1 MTAAKAP
8 KAVLFDLDGTLLDTA
23 PDMAGALN
31 ALRAMEGL
39 AELPFGEIRPH
50 VSHGAARLI
59 EIGFSCTGGARFEHL
74 RERFL
79 ELYSRDLA
87 CRTRVFPGL
96 DGVLD
101 TMDATGISWGIVTNK
116 PAWLTEPL
124 VDALG
129 LRPRLRCVVSGD
141 TLSRKKPHPE
151 PLLHAASQMGRAPV
165 ECVYVGDAERD
176 VRAGRAAGM
185 RTIVAGFG
193 YIGPGEDP
201 ATWQADAVVAEP
213 GELAVQ
219 LGLRY
224 VRAAA
229 P

>member
-1 MTAAKAP
+1 
-8 KAVLFDLDGTLLDTA
+8 
-23 PDMAGALN
+23 
-31 ALRAMEGL
+31 
-39 AELPFGEIRPH
+39 
-50 VSHGAARLI
+50 
-59 EIGFSCTGGARFEHL
+59 
-74 RERFL
+74 
-79 ELYSRDLA
+79 
-87 CRTRVFPGL
+87 
-96 DGVLD
+96 
-101 TMDATGISWGIVTNK
+101 MDATGISWGIVTNK

-151 PLLHAASQMGRAPV
+151 PLLHAASQMGRAPA

-176 VRAGRAAGM
+176 VQAGRAAGM

-201 ATWQADAVVAEP
+201 ATWQADAIVAEP
-213 GELAVQ
+213 AELAVQ
-219 LGLRY
+219 LGLHD